1 MAQGP
6 ASVDENIKVNM
17 YQLQTMKSQLD
28 VVKEFKSSVDGGM
41 KDLGSSMKGFGKSF
55 SKSFSLKSLG
65 SKISDTFSKGIKGLT
80 TPFKNLGGKIS
91 GAFSGLKSKIMSF
104 SPIAAMKGLIGKLNP
119 MKAVNKVLGRKKGEE
134 AKEAFFNNWWNPAK
148 VAVIQTK
155 ASAKYWE
162 KYYKKKAKKEEKK
175 NKKAGLSAGGEASQ
189 GQMFGAIVKAVN
201 KIANAVSFFFAGP
214 GLGIALAIGLVP
226 PILLLC
232 AALVVV
238 AYLICTTLETLL
250 TPVIN
255 LISDLIHWLMD
266 ELGEPIKTIL
276 NSVAGFIEMLVGK
289 ITALYEIVFDL
300 YIGILK
306 PIQQVIV
313 DVAETIGMISGFI
326 KQIMSNLL
334 GTALN
339 VATKAIG
346 AVGSAIGSLF
356 SSDEKKEEEDPEKI
370 FINMGKSITELKDY
384 FTSGAL
390 ASAITEGLNSLQDF
404 AANISA
410 FIEPITTAFDNL
422 ATHIRESIQSQT
434 VDLLSLMNIHFNH
447 LFDTLDMLNRTISLA
462 AAASIGNIFKSASDI
477 FYNVKSKIKTAMGM
491 ELSEEEKKK
500 ENEQINPFSVL
511 IEGFERMHK
520 ESIAILGEIKT
531 SLLNIEKT
539 KIQIGSMLNSTNTGE
554 IADGKGA
561 NALQTVTI
569 SNETNLDGVIEK
581 MEETN
586 KLLSG
591 ILTNTSLTN
600 EGDEKLNSV
609 WSI

>member
-1 MAQGP
+1 MATAQGP
-6 ASVDENIKVNM
+6 ASVDDNIKVNLH
-17 YQLQTMKSQLD
+17 QLQTMKSQLD
-28 VVKEFKSSVDGGM
+28 VVKEFKSSVNTGM

-175 NKKAGLSAGGEASQ
+175 NAKLGLSAGGEASQ

-226 PILLLC
+226 PILILC

-238 AYLICTTLETLL
+238 AYLICTTLEKLL

-255 LISDLIHWLMD
+255 LISDLIHFVMD

-300 YIGILK
+300 YIGVLK
-306 PIQQVIV
+306 PIQQVIC
-313 DVAETIGMISGFI
+313 DVFEVLGMISGFVKKI
-326 KQIMSNLL
+326 VGSFL

-339 VATKAIG
+339 IG
-346 AVGSAIGSLF
+346 AKVAGKIFGGNKE
-356 SSDEKKEEEDPEKI
+356 EKPEEDPSKM
-370 FINMGKSITELKDY
+370 FVKMGQSIVDLKEY

-390 ASAITEGLNSLQDF
+390 ANAITEGLKSLQDF

-434 VDLLSLMNIHFNH
+434 ADLLSLMNIHFSH

-520 ESIAILGEIKT
+520 ESIAILSEIKT

-539 KIQIGSMLNSTNTGE
+539 KIQIGSVLNSTNTGE
-554 IADGKGA
+554 VADGKGT

-591 ILTNTSLTN
+591 ILTNTSIN
-600 EGDEKLNSV
+600 EEGIEKTGSV

>member
-1 MAQGP
+1 MATAQGP
-6 ASVDENIKVNM
+6 ASVDDNIKVNLH
-17 YQLQTMKSQLD
+17 QLQTMKSQLD
-28 VVKEFKSSVDGGM
+28 VVKEFKKSVNSGM

-226 PILLLC
+226 PILILC

-313 DVAETIGMISGFI
+313 DVAETLGMISGFVKKI
-326 KQIMSNLL
+326 VGSFL

-339 VATKAIG
+339 IG
-346 AVGSAIGSLF
+346 AKVAGKIFGGNKE
-356 SSDEKKEEEDPEKI
+356 EKPSEEEDPSKI
-370 FINMGKSITELKDY
+370 FVKMGNAIVELKDY
-384 FTSGAL
+384 LTGGAL
-390 ASAITEGLNSLQDF
+390 TNAISDAMSGFTETFTASLSTVSDTISTVFDNFATSIQTILTNAGTAIMTVMNSL
-404 AANISA
+404 
-410 FIEPITTAFDNL
+410 
-422 ATHIRESIQSQT
+422 
-434 VDLLSLMNIHFNH
+434 FNH
-447 LFDTLDMLNRTISLA
+447 LFGMLNTINNTILVS
-462 AAASIGNIFKSASDI
+462 AAASIGNIFKTASSM
-477 FYNVKSKIKTAMGM
+477 FSSFKTKLKTAMGM
-491 ELSEEEKKK
+491 EVTEEEKKK
-500 ENEQINPFSVL
+500 AEAQSNPFSML

-554 IADGKGA
+554 IADGKGT